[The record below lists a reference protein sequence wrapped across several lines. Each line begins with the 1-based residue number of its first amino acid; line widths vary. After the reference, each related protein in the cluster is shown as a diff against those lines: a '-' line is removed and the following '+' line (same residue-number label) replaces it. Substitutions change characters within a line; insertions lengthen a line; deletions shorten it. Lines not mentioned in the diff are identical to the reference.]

1 MTVCKKCNGTG
12 EIIVP
17 VVGTM
22 LYGKQQCDECNGTGE
37 IEVEMTNEEWLKSL
51 DTEELAK
58 WLHTA
63 IFDDALANKMADES
77 YMNMQT
83 RDDYIEN
90 WLMEKH
96 YAKRM

>member
-12 EIIVP
+12 EITVP
-17 VVGTM
+17 VEKHLGSV
-22 LYGKQQCDECNGTGE
+22 LYGKKMCDKCDGTGE
-37 IEVEMTNEEWLKSL
+37 VQTNEEWLKSL

-63 IFDDALANKMADES
+63 IFDDNFANKIADKA

-96 YAKRM
+96 E